1 MSREAEGC
9 GMADTKNARLFLL
22 DGMALVYRAHFAL
35 IRNPITNS
43 KGINT
48 SAIFGFT
55 NTLLTIIKNEAPT
68 HLAVAF
74 DTSAPTSRHILYP
87 DYKAQRDAMPE
98 ELAAA
103 IPEVKK
109 ICAAFK
115 IPVLVMDGF
124 EADDIIGTL
133 AHRCE
138 QAGGIETYMVTPDK
152 DFAQLVDERTYMWK
166 PGRQGSDHEVL
177 GLEEIKTKWEIE
189 RPKQVTDI
197 LGLWGDASDNIPG
210 VPGIGE
216 KTAKKLIA
224 AYDSVEGILANTSKL
239 KGKQKENLVNFAEQ
253 AKLSKELA
261 TIILDVP
268 VTETMDDFLIEEPH
282 EEELKALFE
291 EHEFR
296 SLTKRVFGNSN
307 PTEAGETKEPA
318 PVFESLKTLSEVEHV
333 YRFAESDDDIAELLA
348 ELEKAESFCF
358 DTETTSLNRFE
369 AKLLG
374 IAFSTKTHSA
384 WYVLAEHL
392 EKFTSIFAST
402 KQKIGHNLKYDLH
415 ILRSHGVIP
424 EGPFFDTMLAHQL
437 VTPEQKHTMDYLS
450 ESILGYSPIKLADL
464 FEQSALEASDED
476 DLFSAAKKKK
486 AAKGELDPSKIP
498 ADKLAE
504 YAAEDADVTFQLA
517 LILGD
522 QLRKEDLRSVFDD
535 IESPLLSILVAM
547 EAEGITVSQDVL
559 DDVGTNLADRIEI
572 LSKDIEE
579 AAGHT
584 FNLNSPKQ
592 LGEILFGEMK
602 LVEKPKK
609 TKTGQFKTDEQTLSS
624 LATTH
629 PIVADILSYREAS
642 KLKSTYVDALP
653 GHRAAHSGRV
663 HTNLHQL
670 LTSTGRLASSDPN
683 LQNIPVRSELGREL
697 RKAFV
702 PRGKEFTLLA
712 ADYSQVELRVMAA
725 LSGDPTMIEAFENDT
740 DIHSATAAKIFD
752 VSLDEVIPE
761 MRRTAKMV
769 NFGIIYGISAFGL
782 SQRLG
787 IPRGEAS
794 EIIETYFKEYPAIQ
808 KFMEDTVE
816 KTRAQGYIET
826 LTGRRRNMKDI
837 ASGNGSLRANAER
850 AAINSPIQGTAA
862 DMIKIAMIHV
872 AELLKGRKS
881 KMILQVHDELLFDLH
896 LDEQEELTPLI
907 VTAMES
913 ALPLPLDV
921 PVRIDTGFGS
931 DWLQA
936 H

>member
-1 MSREAEGC
+1 VEAKGC

-55 NTLLTIIKNEAPT
+55 NTMLTIIEKEKPT
-68 HLAVAF
+68 HIAVVF
-74 DTSAPTSRHILYP
+74 DTSAPTSRHKLYP
-87 DYKAQRDAMPE
+87 DYKAQREAMPE

-115 IPVLVMDGF
+115 IPVLVLDGF

-133 AHRCE
+133 AHRHEE
-138 QAGGIETYMVTPDK
+138 QGGIETYMVTPDK
-152 DFAQLVDERTYMWK
+152 DFAQLVAERTFMWK

-177 GLEEIKTKWEIE
+177 GLKEITSRWEIE
-189 RPKQVTDI
+189 SPKQVIDI

-216 KTAKKLIA
+216 KTAKKLVA
-224 AYDSVEGILANTSKL
+224 AYGSVEGLLQNTSKL
-239 KGKQKENLVNFAEQ
+239 KGKQKENVIKFAEQ

-268 VTETMDDFLIEEPH
+268 IKETMEDFLLESPDEAK
-282 EEELKALFE
+282 LKELFE
-291 EHEFR
+291 AYEFR
-296 SLTKRVFGNSN
+296 GLTKRLFGSSNSS
-307 PTEAGETKEPA
+307 TADEKKAEA
-318 PVFESLKTLSEVEHV
+318 PVFESLKTIKDIEHD
-333 YRFAESDDDIAELLA
+333 YRFAETEEDIAALLA
-348 ELEKAESFCF
+348 ELEKADLFCF

-374 IAFSTKTHSA
+374 IAFSTNANCA
-384 WYVLAEHL
+384 WYVAGEHL
-392 EKFTSIFAST
+392 EKFVPIFASP

-424 EGPFFDTMLAHQL
+424 AGPFFDTMLAHQL
-437 VTPEQKHTMDYLS
+437 VSPDQKHTMDYLS
-450 ESILGYSPIKLADL
+450 ESMLGYSPIKFADL
-464 FEQSALEASDED
+464 FAQSIEEAD
-476 DLFSAAKKKK
+476 DLFTAAAKKK
-486 AAKGELDPSKIP
+486 AVKGDLDPSQVPP
-498 ADKLAE
+498 ANLAE
-504 YAAEDADVTFQLA
+504 YAAEDADITFQLA
-517 LILGD
+517 QLLIA
-522 QLRKEDLRSVFDD
+522 QLKRDSLSSVFDS
-535 IESPLLSILVAM
+535 IELPLLPVLVAM

-559 DDVGTNLADRIEI
+559 DEVGLELTQRISI
-572 LSKDIEE
+572 LSKQIED
-579 AAGHT
+579 AAGRP

-624 LATTH
+624 LAAAH
-629 PIVADILSYREAS
+629 PIVENILNYREAT
-642 KLKSTYVDALP
+642 KLKSTYVDSLP
-653 GHRAAHSGRV
+653 NHRAPHSGRV
-663 HTNLHQL
+663 HTHLHQL

-702 PRGKEFTLLA
+702 PRSEGFTLLA
-712 ADYSQVELRVMAA
+712 ADYSQVELRVMAS
-725 LSGDPTMIEAFENDT
+725 LSGDPTMIEAFKNDT
-740 DIHSATAAKIFD
+740 DIHSATAGKVFGVD
-752 VSLDEVIPE
+752 LDGVTSE

-782 SQRLG
+782 SQRLS
-787 IPRGEAS
+787 IPRGEAA
-794 EIIETYFKEYPAIQ
+794 EIIETYFKEYPAI
-808 KFMEDTVE
+808 KIFMEETVE
-816 KTRAQGYIET
+816 KTRSQGYIET
-826 LTGRRRNMKDI
+826 VTGRRRTFKDI
-837 ASGNGSLRANAER
+837 ASGNASIRANAER

-862 DMIKIAMIHV
+862 DLIKLAMIQV
-872 AELLKGRKS
+872 AKLLEGRKS
-881 KMILQVHDELLFDLH
+881 KLILQVHDELLFDLH
-896 LDEQEELTPLI
+896 LDEKDELTPLI
-907 VTAMES
+907 VEAMES
-913 ALPLPLDV
+913 ALALPLNV